1 MSDFA
6 VQLDLQQ
13 ASNAV
18 ELAVIL
24 PTYNERANI
33 VEAIRRT
40 QTVLGNM
47 PHEII
52 VVDDNSPDGTADVVR
67 QLARQDSR
75 IRLIHRIGR
84 RGLSSAVIEG
94 MMASTAPMLAVMDA
108 DMQHDESVLPRMIE
122 KMQREHLDLV
132 VGTRNAHGGSMG
144 NFARVRVHISQLSA
158 QLSRSVCQCEVSDP
172 MSGFFLVQDD
182 FFRSA
187 APRLQTGGFK
197 ILLDLL
203 ASSDRKPRIGEVG
216 YRFRTRMHGQSKLS
230 FYVAIEYL
238 FLIVNKLTGG
248 HLCPRLTLFA
258 LTGASGLLVHFAV
271 LAAMYLGVHASF
283 LASQAVAA
291 FAAMST
297 NFAVNNALQQSR
309 LRGRRAWTGYLRFL
323 TLCGLGA
330 IFSVSYANRLHLTH
344 TSWALAALAGIAI
357 GSVWNYAMT
366 QIFTWETPQTRRAV
380 SLSS

>member
-13 ASNAV
+13 ASNTV

-24 PTYNERANI
+24 PTYNECANI
-33 VEAIRRT
+33 VEAIHRT

-67 QLARQDSR
+67 HLARHDSR

-108 DMQHDESVLPRMIE
+108 DMQHDESALPRMIE

-144 NFARVRVHISQLSA
+144 NFARVRVRVSQLSA

-172 MSGFFLVQDD
+172 MSGFFLVRDD

-187 APRLQTGGFK
+187 APRLQSSGFK

-203 ASSDRKPRIGEVG
+203 ASSDRQPRIGEVG
-216 YRFRTRMHGQSKLS
+216 YRFRTRIHGQSKLS
-230 FYVAIEYL
+230 FHVAVEYL

-248 HLCPRLTLFA
+248 HLCPRFTLFA

-271 LAAMYLGVHASF
+271 LAAVYLSLHASF
-283 LASQAVAA
+283 LVSQTVAA
-291 FAAMST
+291 IAAMST

-309 LRGRRAWTGYLRFL
+309 LRGHCAWTGYLRFL
-323 TLCGLGA
+323 MLCGLGA
-330 IFSVSYANRLHLTH
+330 IFSVSYANRLHLSH
-344 TSWALAALAGIAI
+344 TPWALAALAGIAI

-366 QIFTWETPQTRRAV
+366 QIFTWEAPQTRRTV

>member
-1 MSDFA
+1 MSDFG
-6 VQLDLQQ
+6 VQLDWQH
-13 ASNAV
+13 ASGAV
-18 ELAVIL
+18 ALAVIL

-33 VEAIRRT
+33 IEAIRRT
-40 QTVLGNM
+40 QAVLGYM

-108 DMQHDESVLPRMIE
+108 DMQHDESALPRMIE

-132 VGTRNAHGGSMG
+132 IGTRNAHGGSMG
-144 NFARVRVHISQLSA
+144 NFARARVRISELSA

-172 MSGFFLVQDD
+172 MSGFFLVRDD

-187 APRLQTGGFK
+187 APRLQSGGFK

-230 FYVAIEYL
+230 FHVAVDYV

-248 HLCPRLTLFA
+248 HLCPRFTLFA

-271 LAAMYLGVHASF
+271 LAAMHLSLHANF
-283 LASQAVAA
+283 LNSQAAAA

-323 TLCGLGA
+323 MLCSLGA
-330 IFSVSYANRLHLTH
+330 IFSVSYANRLHLSH
-344 TSWALAALAGIAI
+344 TPWALAALAGIAI

-366 QIFTWETPQTRRAV
+366 QIFTWEAPQTRRAA

>member
-108 DMQHDESVLPRMIE
+108 DMQHDESALPRMIE
-122 KMQREHLDLV
+122 KMHREHLDLV
-132 VGTRNAHGGSMG
+132 IGTRNAHGGSMG
-144 NFARVRVHISQLSA
+144 NFARIRVRISQLSA

-172 MSGFFLVQDD
+172 MSGFFLVRDD

-203 ASSDRKPRIGEVG
+203 ASSDRKPRIGEIG

-230 FYVAIEYL
+230 FYVAVEYL

-271 LAAMYLGVHASF
+271 LAAMYLGLHSSF
-283 LASQAVAA
+283 LTSQAVAA
-291 FAAMST
+291 IAAMST

-309 LRGRRAWTGYLRFL
+309 LRGPRAWTGYLRFL
-323 TLCGLGA
+323 MLCALGA
-330 IFSVSYANRLHLTH
+330 IFSVSYANRLQLSH
-344 TSWALAALAGIAI
+344 TPWALAALAGIAI
-357 GSVWNYAMT
+357 GSVWNYAIT
-366 QIFTWETPQTRRAV
+366 QIFTWEAPQTRRAV